1 MRKAKF
7 YNREYS
13 LYRPNEKRGEGGYIN
28 FGNDNLFPQKLINL
42 YNYSSTHAGCVM
54 AKTQATIGNGLVSE
68 QEGILDV
75 ANPMESW
82 NDIWRKITYDQT
94 LFGGFALQIIWS
106 KDRTKIAEVYH
117 VDYSYVR
124 AEYKDNYGKIPGY
137 YLNSDW
143 ARNSSYSDDVTSY
156 LPAYNPSMAYEQP
169 KQLYVYHPYRPG
181 MEYYPLPDYMGA
193 YHIIALDAEVDNF
206 HMNNVKNGL
215 APSLAITTFT
225 NASPEEQEWI
235 ERALR
240 AQYGGSEN
248 AGSLLYMDVESQEQ
262 APVITPIPTNGNDAY
277 YELMQ
282 GMIQQKILTGHR
294 ITSPMILGIKTEGQL
309 GGRDEMLDAYLLFM
323 NSVINPTQAAL
334 LGCIEKLLEVNYDE
348 VTIGVE
354 TTQLFD
360 DGSVETDVV
369 VSDDSNEADSDVLEE
384 TTETETTE

>member
-1 MRKAKF
+1 MKKAKF
-7 YNREYS
+7 YQRDYS
-13 LYRPNEKRGEGGYIN
+13 LYLPQEERGDNGYID
-28 FGNDNLFPQKLINL
+28 FGADNLFPQKLINL
-42 YNYSSTHAGCVM
+42 YNYSSTHAACVM
-54 AKTQATIGNGLVSE
+54 AKSQAIVGNGLVSE
-68 QEGILDV
+68 QEGILDN

-82 NDIWRKITYDQT
+82 NDIWRKIAYDFT
-94 LFGGFALQIIWS
+94 LFGGFALQIVWS
-106 KDRTKIAEVYH
+106 KDRKSIAQVYH

-124 AEYKDNYGKIPGY
+124 AEYKNEIGQIPGY
-137 YLNSDW
+137 YLNADW
-143 ARNSSYSDDVTSY
+143 GGYSSYKDDYTYY
-156 LPAYNPSMAYEQP
+156 LPTYNPLLADEQP

-193 YHIIALDAEVDNF
+193 YHIIGLDAEVDNF
-206 HMNNVKNGL
+206 HMNNVRNGL

-240 AQYGGSEN
+240 NQYGGSSN

-277 YELMQ
+277 YELMANV
-282 GMIQQKILTGHR
+282 IQQKILTGHR

-323 NSVINPTQAAL
+323 NTVINPVQSAL
-334 LGCIEKLLEVNYDE
+334 LGCVEKLLEVNYDE

-369 VSDDSNEADSDVLEE
+369 VSDDSNQADSEVLEE